1 MAEHWIAKRTSC
13 FDTSGIR
20 KVFELGASLA
30 EKIDLSIGQPDFD
43 VAEEV
48 QQAAIDAIQCH
59 KNGYAL
65 SQGIPALR
73 EKLQV
78 RIDEQYGHDD
88 RQVFV
93 TCGTSGGLMLAMLVL
108 VNPGDEVIVFDPHF
122 VMYDALAGVAGAKVV
137 YVDTYPDF
145 RIDVDRVAEAITPK
159 TKAIVTN
166 SPTNPTG
173 VVAGEEEVRGLA
185 ELALE
190 RDVVLLSDEIYHD
203 FCYDDPFHS
212 PAEYNPNTLVCDGF
226 SKSAG
231 MPGWRLGFAHGPSR
245 VIEEMIKLQQYSF
258 VCAPH
263 PFQWAG
269 STAMDV
275 DMSEQIEAYRRK
287 RDLIVEGLDDDY
299 ELVRPTGAF
308 YAFPQAP
315 WGTGTQFVEKAIT
328 EHKLLIIPGQAFS
341 RQDTHFRIS
350 FAAPDEVIEQGV
362 EVLRKM
368 ANGGK

>member
-1 MAEHWIAKRTSC
+1 MSDHWIAKRTSSI
-13 FDTSGIR
+13 DTSGIR
-20 KVFELGASLA
+20 RVFELGASLT

-43 VAEEV
+43 VPEEV

-59 KNGYAL
+59 KNGYTL

-108 VNPGDEVIVFDPHF
+108 VEPGDEVIVFDPHF
-122 VMYDALAGVAGAKVV
+122 VMYDALAGVAGGKIV

-159 TKAIVTN
+159 TKAIVAN

-173 VVAGEEEVRGLA
+173 VVASEEEVRALA

-190 RDVVLLSDEIYHD
+190 RDVALVSDEIYRD
-203 FCYDDPFHS
+203 FCYDQPFHS

-245 VIEEMIKLQQYSF
+245 VIE
-258 VCAPH
+258 
-263 PFQWAG
+263 
-269 STAMDV
+269 
-275 DMSEQIEAYRRK
+275 
-287 RDLIVEGLDDDY
+287 
-299 ELVRPTGAF
+299 
-308 YAFPQAP
+308 
-315 WGTGTQFVEKAIT
+315 
-328 EHKLLIIPGQAFS
+328 
-341 RQDTHFRIS
+341 
-350 FAAPDEVIEQGV
+350 
-362 EVLRKM
+362 
-368 ANGGK
+368 